1 MFKQTY
7 TITIGIVTLAI
18 LTVTGFL
25 IYQRVQNSE
34 ISCEKIVSKFKM
46 LASNP
51 TDVITS
57 NEKTILKSITQTG
70 FIEDIKSEQL
80 ILKIRKLS
88 PNYSLQ
94 SNPVNYLNPDR
105 NYASSK
111 IHFETKSPNYKSF
124 DITLQM
130 ENIQNF
136 WIGDKC
142 MIFKVE
148 TPANF
153 ETLNESL
160 KAIID
165 NNLIDKAKHI
175 KDDGV
180 KAITDTINGITS
192 RQK

>member
-1 MFKQTY
+1 MFKRIY
-7 TITIGIVTLAI
+7 TVIIIGILVAI
-18 LTVTGFL
+18 LTSLGLVL
-25 IYQRVQNSE
+25 YQRAQNSGV
-34 ISCEKIVSKFKM
+34 SCEKVVSKFKT
-46 LASNP
+46 LLLNP
-51 TDVITS
+51 TNVITG

-88 PNYSLQ
+88 PNYTLR
-94 SNPVNYLNPDR
+94 SNLVSYLNQDK

-111 IHFETKSPNYKSF
+111 LIFETKSPNYKSF
-124 DITLQM
+124 DLILQM

-136 WIGDKC
+136 WLGDKC
-142 MIFKVE
+142 TIFKVE

-153 ETLNESL
+153 ETLDEPL

-165 NNLIDKAKHI
+165 SGLIDKAKQI

-180 KAITDTINGITS
+180 KAITNTINEITGG
-192 RQK
+192 QK